1 VETKR
6 SILNYRVPKLVMAYG
21 LLTLCITTTI
31 VGQLSAIH
39 SIHAFTLNL
48 SVSNKV
54 RLKKSSFNC
63 NNCTYGQCQVKS
75 TNKLHS
81 FNDTTIIDTYYIH
94 I

>member
-54 RLKKSSFNC
+54 RLKKKF
-63 NNCTYGQCQVKS
+63 
-75 TNKLHS
+75 
-81 FNDTTIIDTYYIH
+81 I
-94 I
+94 